1 MDSSQSS
8 RGEEAGCQETGR
20 PEECLEAAWPCAC
33 GETLQV
39 RSRLV
44 ARNSEL
50 QKVVLGIA
58 GPRPP
63 AAASAAG
70 GVMSCLRLA
79 AAGNEGKEVSHIN
92 MAQIE
97 QRFVHSSQRLDFLL

>member
-1 MDSSQSS
+1 MLNNISPKPGNVFHNPLRQAAQASRGGSARVDSSQSS

-33 GETLQV
+33 GETFQV

-58 GPRPP
+58 G
-63 AAASAAG
+63 
-70 GVMSCLRLA
+70 LRLLQA
-79 AAGNEGKEVSHIN
+79 PLAG
-92 MAQIE
+92 
-97 QRFVHSSQRLDFLL
+97 